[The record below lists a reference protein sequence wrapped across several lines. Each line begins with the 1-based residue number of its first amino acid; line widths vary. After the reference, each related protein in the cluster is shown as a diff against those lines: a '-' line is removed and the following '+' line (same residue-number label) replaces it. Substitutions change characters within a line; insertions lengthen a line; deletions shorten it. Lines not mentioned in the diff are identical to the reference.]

1 MSERLSGDG
10 AQRVTVRIRRGAAGE
25 APRFDDFAVP
35 FEPGMSVLDAILWIR
50 AHEDCSVAF
59 RYSCV
64 NANACKECMVL
75 VDGKV
80 EYACTAR
87 LKPEGV
93 TVEPL
98 VAFSEALADLFGHW
112 RERASQDAAESFLVE
127 LARQLGPP

>member
-1 MSERLSGDG
+1 MSSASLDN
-10 AQRVTVRIRRGAAGE
+10 AKQRVIVRIRRGAAGE
-25 APRFDDFAVP
+25 VPRFEDFAVP

-50 AHEDCSVAF
+50 AHRDSSVAF

-87 LKPEGV
+87 LRAEGV
-93 TVEPL
+93 IVEPL
-98 VAFSEALADLFGHW
+98 DNKRLLRDLVTDIVPPKETLAHALA
-112 RERASQDAAESFLVE
+112 ERKTQ
-127 LARQLGPP
+127 G

>member
-1 MSERLSGDG
+1 MSSASLDSTKP
-10 AQRVTVRIRRGAAGE
+10 RVTLRIRRGVPGE
-25 APRFDDFAVP
+25 APRFDEFAVP
-35 FEPGMSVLDAILWIR
+35 FEPGMSVLDAIQWIR
-50 AHEDCSVAF
+50 IHEDSSVAF

-87 LKPEGV
+87 LHSEGA

-98 VAFSEALADLFGHW
+98 ENKRLVRDLVTDIVPPKETLAHALGEQKT
-112 RERASQDAAESFLVE
+112 R
-127 LARQLGPP
+127 

>member
-1 MSERLSGDG
+1 MSSGISGDG
-10 AQRVTVRIRRGAAGE
+10 AQRVAVRIRRGGAGE

-50 AHEDCSVAF
+50 AHADCSVAF

-87 LKPEGV
+87 LRPEGV

-98 VAFSEALADLFGHW
+98 DNKRLVRDLVTDIVPPKETLAHALAEATD
-112 RERASQDAAESFLVE
+112 RKA
-127 LARQLGPP
+127 

>member
-1 MSERLSGDG
+1 MSGAAPSAG
-10 AQRVTVRIRRGAAGE
+10 AQRVTVRVRRGAAGE
-25 APRFDDFAVP
+25 APRYDDFAVP
-35 FEPGMSVLDAILWIR
+35 YEPGMSVLDAILWIR
-50 AHEDCSVAF
+50 AHTDCSVAF

-87 LKPEGV
+87 LQPEGV

-98 VAFSEALADLFGHW
+98 DNKRLIRDLVTDIVPPKETLANALGRTKSSH
-112 RERASQDAAESFLVE
+112 Q
-127 LARQLGPP
+127 G